1 MWDIKYVMIETCDC
15 QGVADSPRGWRQ
27 YSFVSRTV
35 LVTVRSSSSFNL
47 LQLLTLNVNTFF
59 RLDLAQ
65 VKLLMKLNKKFQ
77 SISPLIEGLE
87 DLRYVLHWSPQF
99 NPGPAKSLD

>member
-47 LQLLTLNVNTFF
+47 LQLLTLNVNTFS
-59 RLDLAQ
+59 RLDLTQ
-65 VKLLMKLNKKFQ
+65 VKLLMKLNKKYCGQ
-77 SISPLIEGLE
+77 ENKVILHQVNS
-87 DLRYVLHWSPQF
+87 DLTQIREKRF
-99 NPGPAKSLD
+99 